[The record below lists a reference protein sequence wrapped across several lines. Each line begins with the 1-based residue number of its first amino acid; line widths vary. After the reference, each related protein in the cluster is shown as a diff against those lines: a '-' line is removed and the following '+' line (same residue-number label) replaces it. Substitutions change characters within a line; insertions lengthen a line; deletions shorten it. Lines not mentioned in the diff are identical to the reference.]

1 MRRLVSTIPKHYRK
15 RWGIETSFRKV
26 KEVFPMTTSPLP
38 AVRLA
43 YFMVA
48 MILYNLWQL
57 VNIMLIA
64 TEKEGMTGGY
74 RVTMPFMITVLCAHL
89 NGRL

>member
-1 MRRLVSTIPKHYRK
+1 
-15 RWGIETSFRKV
+15 V

-38 AVRLA
+38 AIRLA
-43 YFMVA
+43 YFMTA
-48 MILYNLWQL
+48 MALYNLWQL
-57 VNIMLIA
+57 VNMMLAIDDGRR
-64 TEKEGMTGGY
+64 TDRY

>member
-1 MRRLVSTIPKHYRK
+1 M
-15 RWGIETSFRKV
+15 

-57 VNIMLIA
+57 VNMILN
-64 TEKEGMTGGY
+64 TKPEGRTGRY
-74 RVTMPFMITVLCAHL
+74 QVTMPFMITVLCAHL
-89 NGRL
+89 NGRF

>member
-1 MRRLVSTIPKHYRK
+1 
-15 RWGIETSFRKV
+15 
-26 KEVFPMTTSPLP
+26 MTTSPLP
-38 AVRLA
+38 AIRLA

-57 VNIMLIA
+57 VNMILVD
-64 TEKEGMTGGY
+64 TENGERRMTGGY
-74 RVTMPFMITVLCAHL
+74 RVTMPFMITILCAHL